1 MKKGIDL
8 IAEERQ
14 RQISVEGYD
23 RQHDAQHTVHE
34 FILAAGAY
42 VSAACTDYR
51 KETGGQVPG
60 VLEYKNIGKTI
71 WPWDEKTFKPTN
83 SLRDLVKAGA
93 LIASAI
99 DRLQSG
105 CTIPNTDAS
114 YKKQGSIWDEESVHE
129 NKGNLCETQL
139 QPKFN
144 FSVGQWIVAT
154 GKCVYCITKIDG
166 FNVTVVDVE
175 GNEYVFDVGS
185 LGDARLWDIT
195 KDVKDGDILA
205 YEYDYCQWILIYKD
219 IIDETP
225 EVPCDTLKYYALVTG
240 DTFYEFGIAG
250 MVTEDYRVYFHP
262 ATRQQ
267 QLLFFSIMHE
277 SKYDWNPDKK
287 ELINIE

>member
-14 RQISVEGYD
+14 RQISIEGYD

-42 VSAACTDYR
+42 VSAACTDHR

-60 VLEYKNIGKTI
+60 VLEYKYIGKTS

-83 SLRDLVKAGA
+83 SLKDLVKAGA
-93 LIASAI
+93 LIAAAI
-99 DRLQSG
+99 DRLQSESA
-105 CTIPNTDAS
+105 IPNTDAS
-114 YKKQGSIWDEESVHE
+114 YKKQGSVWDEESVHE
-129 NKGNLCETQL
+129 DKGNLCETQL

-195 KDVKDGDILA
+195 KDVKDGDVLA
-205 YEYDYCQWILIYKD
+205 YNDSRNNVWICIFKEYSNERVYDYC
-219 IIDETP
+219 
-225 EVPCDTLKYYALVTG
+225 TLDKESFWEYGNWNYLASFSYT
-240 DTFYEFGIAG
+240 
-250 MVTEDYRVYFHP
+250 P
-262 ATRQQ
+262 ATKEQRD
-267 QLLFFSIMHE
+267 LLFQKMKE
-277 SKYDWNPDKK
+277 AGYEWDAEKK

>member
-42 VSAACTDYR
+42 VSAACTDHR

-105 CTIPNTDAS
+105 SAIPNTDAS
-114 YKKQGSIWDEESVHE
+114 YKKQGSVWDEESVHE

-185 LGDARLWDIT
+185 LVDARLWDIT
-195 KDVKDGDILA
+195 KDVKDGDVVVCDGKHGQEIGIVKK
-205 YEYDYCQWILIYKD
+205 YIGKYGGCDKCFETYCFVDWDGIFRVGEYMGSRNI
-219 IIDETP
+219 
-225 EVPCDTLKYYALVTG
+225 
-240 DTFYEFGIAG
+240 
-250 MVTEDYRVYFHP
+250 HP
-262 ATRQQ
+262 ATKEKRDT
-267 QLLFFSIMHE
+267 LFTKMQE
-277 SKYDWNPDKK
+277 AGYDWNPDKK

>member
-42 VSAACTDYR
+42 VSAACADHR

-60 VLEYKNIGKTI
+60 VLEYKYIGKTI

-93 LIASAI
+93 LIAAAI
-99 DRLQSG
+99 DRLQSESA
-105 CTIPNTDAS
+105 IPNTDAS
-114 YKKQGSIWDEESVHE
+114 YKKQGSVWDEESVHE
-129 NKGNLCETQL
+129 GKGNLCETQL

-185 LGDARLWDIT
+185 LRDARLWDIT
-195 KDVKDGDILA
+195 KDVKDGDVVVCDGKHGQEIGIVKK
-205 YEYDYCQWILIYKD
+205 YIGKYGGCDKCFETYCFVDWDGIFRVGEYMGSRNI
-219 IIDETP
+219 
-225 EVPCDTLKYYALVTG
+225 
-240 DTFYEFGIAG
+240 
-250 MVTEDYRVYFHP
+250 HP
-262 ATRQQ
+262 ATKEKRDT
-267 QLLFFSIMHE
+267 LFTKME
-277 SKYDWNPDKK
+277 EAGYEWNADKK